1 MKKFLVEIGYF
12 HFNVD
17 LITHSP
23 QACKKDLRR
32 IEKRIKL
39 ILIDAQE
46 CANVHFNTFGK
57 IHSHFR

>member
-1 MKKFLVEIGYF
+1 MKWFLCEIGCFY
-12 HFNVD
+12 FNVD
-17 LITHSP
+17 LTTHSP
-23 QACKKDLRR
+23 QACKNNLRR

-57 IHSHFR
+57 IHSHFC